1 MSVTTLIGAA
11 IGAAIDGSDGDDSN
25 LDGAIGGA
33 IAAKV
38 VTAVIP
44 LALTFATGWFVLRG
58 IGKLKDEVF
67 GTDEPVRRLA
77 TDGLTPPGVRAT
89 SGHARPSFLPA
100 KELQTPRI
108 DVRPVLAFGRGQV
121 DDRQSPAEGRA

>member
-1 MSVTTLIGAA
+1 MRPSTGWCGLKPWCDASQRERGTISPPARYLAPKEIIMSVTTLIGAA
-11 IGAAIDGSDGDDSN
+11 IGSAIDGSSGDDSN

-38 VTAVIP
+38 ITAVIP

-67 GTDEPVRRLA
+67 GADEPVRR
-77 TDGLTPPGVRAT
+77 
-89 SGHARPSFLPA
+89 
-100 KELQTPRI
+100 
-108 DVRPVLAFGRGQV
+108 
-121 DDRQSPAEGRA
+121 